1 MQRAHA
7 PEDTFIIGCSSQFP
21 HLVIS
26 LGDICRS
33 LLFGSSPSP
42 LTLEVSLLNSSSK
55 HMARFSCGVF
65 GESCKPHPQWSRY
78 FSGETVIDVTRIC
91 VNQRNGIICS
101 FPDTVQTALGNN
113 QKGRNGSVLNI
124 LSGQSI
130 P

>member
-1 MQRAHA
+1 MESLESHVNHILSGPA
-7 PEDTFIIGCSSQFP
+7 ISQ
-21 HLVIS
+21 
-26 LGDICRS
+26 G
-33 LLFGSSPSP
+33 
-42 LTLEVSLLNSSSK
+42 K
-55 HMARFSCGVF
+55 
-65 GESCKPHPQWSRY
+65 
-78 FSGETVIDVTRIC
+78 TVIDVTRIC